1 MGLGFWDSGILFL
14 GLWDST
20 LQLRED
26 IPGWC
31 EIPYLS
37 PVTGYPGSKTH
48 TLARAAPA
56 KSGHTRAQML
66 SPLMADRYI
75 VYNSMPCLHIHY

>member
-1 MGLGFWDSGILFL
+1 MGLGFWDPGILFL

-31 EIPYLS
+31 GIPYLS

-48 TLARAAPA
+48 
-56 KSGHTRAQML
+56 
-66 SPLMADRYI
+66 
-75 VYNSMPCLHIHY
+75 